1 MAIVTLTTDFGLQDY
16 YAALVKGALLCA
28 KADLQIVD
36 VSHNINN
43 YDIVQAAF
51 ILRNTWKSFP
61 EGTIHLIGVNDLAS
75 VEQRFLGLEHTG
87 HYFLAPD
94 NGLFALL
101 FDQLETPVYSLPV
114 PEASVFPIKDVFA
127 QTVWHLTKGQGF
139 AEFAA
144 PITDMVQ
151 RITFQPVISP
161 NRIRGAVIYIDQYQ
175 NVISNISRELFERV
189 GKGREFELYFKR
201 HDPVQ
206 KLCRNYYDV
215 PVGET
220 LCLIN
225 SADYLELSINMGKAS
240 SMLGLKLED
249 TIQIDFKSGQP

>member
-28 KADLQIVD
+28 KPDLQIVD
-36 VSHNINN
+36 VSHHINN

-51 ILRNTWKSFP
+51 ILRNTWKNFP

-75 VEQRFLGLEHTG
+75 AEQRFLGLTQAG
-87 HYFLAPD
+87 HFFIAPD
-94 NGLFALL
+94 NGVLALL
-101 FDQLETPVYSLPV
+101 FDQIEEPVFSLPV
-114 PEASVFPIKDVFA
+114 PVESSFPIKDVFA
-127 QTVWHLTKGQGF
+127 QSVWHLCQGQSFDQF
-139 AEFAA
+139 AE

-161 NRIRGAVIYIDQYQ
+161 NRIRGAVIYIDQYE

-189 GKGREFELYFKR
+189 GQNRAFELYFKR
-201 HDPVQ
+201 NDPIL
-206 KLCRNYYDV
+206 KLNRNYYDV
-215 PVGET
+215 AVGET

-225 SADYLELSINMGKAS
+225 SADYLELAINMGKAS
-240 SMLGLKLED
+240 SMLGLKLE
-249 TIQIDFKSGQP
+249 

>member
-28 KADLQIVD
+28 KPDLQIVD
-36 VSHNINN
+36 VSHHINN

-51 ILRNTWKSFP
+51 ILRNTWKNFP

-75 VEQRFLGLEHTG
+75 AEQRFLGLTQAG
-87 HYFLAPD
+87 HFFIAPD
-94 NGLFALL
+94 NGVLALL
-101 FDQLETPVYSLPV
+101 FDQIEEPVFSLPV
-114 PEASVFPIKDVFA
+114 PVESSFPIKDVFA
-127 QTVWHLTKGQGF
+127 QSVWHLCQGQSFEQF
-139 AEFAA
+139 AE

-161 NRIRGAVIYIDQYQ
+161 NRIRGAVIYIDQYE

-189 GKGREFELYFKR
+189 GQNRAFELYFKR
-201 HDPVQ
+201 NDPIL
-206 KLCRNYYDV
+206 KLNRNYYDV
-215 PVGET
+215 AVGET

-225 SADYLELSINMGKAS
+225 SADYLELAINMGKAS

-249 TIQIDFKSGQP
+249 TIQIDFKG

>member
-28 KADLQIVD
+28 KPDLQIVD
-36 VSHNINN
+36 VSHHINN

-51 ILRNTWKSFP
+51 ILRNTWKNFP

-75 VEQRFLGLEHTG
+75 AEQRFLGLTQAG
-87 HYFLAPD
+87 HFFIAPD
-94 NGLFALL
+94 NGVLALL
-101 FDQLETPVYSLPV
+101 FDQIEEPVFSLPV
-114 PEASVFPIKDVFA
+114 PVESSFPIKDVFA
-127 QTVWHLTKGQGF
+127 QSVWHLTQDQSFEQF
-139 AEFAA
+139 AE

-161 NRIRGAVIYIDQYQ
+161 NRIRGAVIYIDQYE

-189 GKGREFELYFKR
+189 GQNRAFELYFKR
-201 HDPVQ
+201 NDPIL
-206 KLCRNYYDV
+206 KLNRNYYDV
-215 PVGET
+215 AVGET

-225 SADYLELSINMGKAS
+225 SADYLELAINMGKAS

-249 TIQIDFKSGQP
+249 TIQIDFKG

>member
-16 YAALVKGALLCA
+16 YSALVKGALLCA
-28 KADLQIVD
+28 KPDLMIVD

-51 ILRNTWKSFP
+51 ILRNTWKNFP
-61 EGTIHLIGVNDLAS
+61 EGSIHLIGVNDLAS
-75 VEQRFLGLEHTG
+75 TAQRFLGLEHAG
-87 HYFLAPD
+87 HHFIAPD

-101 FDQLETPVYSLPV
+101 FDHLEEPVYSLPV

-127 QTVWHLTKGQGF
+127 QTVWYLTQGQKLEEF
-139 AEFAA
+139 AE

-161 NRIRGAVIYIDQYQ
+161 NRIRGAVIYIDQYE

-189 GKGREFELYFKR
+189 GKKREFELYFKR
-201 HDPVQ
+201 HDPIL
-206 KLCRNYYDV
+206 KLSRNYFDV
-215 PVGET
+215 AVGET

-225 SADYLELSINMGKAS
+225 SADYMELAINMGKAS

-249 TIQIDFKSGQP
+249 TIQIDFKN

>member
-16 YAALVKGALLCA
+16 YSALVKGALLCA
-28 KADLQIVD
+28 KPDLMIVD

-51 ILRNTWKSFP
+51 ILRNTWKNFP
-61 EGTIHLIGVNDLAS
+61 EGSIHLIGVNDLAS
-75 VEQRFLGLEHTG
+75 TAQRFLGLEHAG
-87 HYFLAPD
+87 HCFIAPD

-101 FDQLETPVYSLPV
+101 FDQLEEPVYSLPV

-127 QTVWHLTKGQGF
+127 QTVWYLTQGQKFEEF
-139 AEFAA
+139 AE

-161 NRIRGAVIYIDQYQ
+161 NRIRGAVIYIDQYE

-189 GKGREFELYFKR
+189 GKNREFELYFKR
-201 HDPVQ
+201 HDPIL
-206 KLCRNYYDV
+206 KLSRNYFDV
-215 PVGET
+215 AVGET

-225 SADYLELSINMGKAS
+225 SAEYLELAINMGKAS

-249 TIQIDFKSGQP
+249 TIQIDFKN